1 MKVYDFT
8 EPELVYYSEFANFS
22 PQEDILFNLRK
33 KNVPL
38 EKCAEIMHCEMTTVK
53 KISRKVN
60 KKIIQLTDCRRMDE
74 WIERVYWPRVLRSD

>member
-8 EPELVYYSEFANFS
+8 EPELAYYSEFANFS

-33 KNVPL
+33 KNVQL

-53 KISRKVN
+53 KISRRVN
-60 KKIIQLTDCRRMDE
+60 KKIIQLTNTKRME
-74 WIERVYWPRVLRSD
+74 QWIDNVYWPRVLKQ

>member
-8 EPELVYYSEFANFS
+8 EPELAYYSEFANFS
-22 PQEDILFNLRK
+22 PQEEILFNLRK
-33 KNVPL
+33 KNVSL

-74 WIERVYWPRVLRSD
+74 WIEQVYWPRILRSV